1 MECSEKRISGNY
13 TEEDLDKLL
22 IEQPDKE
29 IYQKVLENWDQIA
42 KPLDGMGRFETLIA
56 QIGAIL
62 GTEEIDISKK
72 AVIIMCADNGIVEEG
87 AL

>member
-29 IYQKVLENWDQIA
+29 IYQKVL
-42 KPLDGMGRFETLIA
+42 
-56 QIGAIL
+56 
-62 GTEEIDISKK
+62 
-72 AVIIMCADNGIVEEG
+72 
-87 AL
+87 